1 MGACCKIEGG
11 PPRSFTWSMVNWGA
25 LLVMLTAAS
34 ENFALLCRETHQLRP
49 STYDNPW
56 TAILYV
62 DETQPGNLLSLD
74 QGRKVQA
81 AHV

>member
-1 MGACCKIEGG
+1 
-11 PPRSFTWSMVNWGA
+11 MVNWGA

-62 DETQPGNLLSLD
+62 DEVIIVDVGWFR
-74 QGRKVQA
+74 RKGCRVKEICSTCNPA
-81 AHV
+81 RASG